1 MADKATTSAAGAP
14 TADSPAAIRNVVLV
28 GPSGGGKTTLVEAL
42 LVAAGVLNRPGSVVD
57 GTTVCD
63 CDEAEVAQQR
73 SVGLALASLQHEGVK
88 VNLIDT
94 PGYADFVGE
103 LRAGLRAADCALFVI
118 AANEEIDQPTK
129 SLWLECSQVGMPRAV
144 LVTKL
149 DHARANYD
157 NALTA
162 AQQAFGDKVLPLYL
176 PAGSGS
182 IAGTA
187 GSGSIAGTAGSGS
200 IAGTAGGPCTGLIGL
215 LSQTHF
221 EYANGKRTASHEPD
235 DASYGEAIELM
246 RGSLIEG
253 IIEES
258 EDETLMERYLG
269 GEEIDQSVLIDDLEK
284 AVARG
289 SFFPVIPVCSTTGVG
304 TIELLEIITAGFPSP
319 PEHQLPEVFT
329 HQGKSRNSL
338 PCDPSGPLLAEVVK
352 TTSDPY
358 VGRVSLVRVFSGT
371 ISPDATVHVSGH
383 FSSFFGSP
391 GSNGSAGH
399 ADSGSMASHAD
410 SGWMAGHA
418 DHDEDERIGTLS
430 FPLGKQQ
437 RPAPSVVAGDICA
450 IGRLSR
456 AETGDTLSA
465 KSDPLVLKP
474 WTMPEPLLPMAVQPH
489 AKTDEDKLAVGLQRL
504 AAEDPTL
511 RIEQNPETHQIVLW
525 TMGEAHAGVV
535 LDALSRRYG
544 VAVDPVELRVP
555 LRETFDGKAKGH
567 GRHVKQSGGHGQ
579 FAVCDIEVEPLPE
592 GSGFEFVDKVVGGA
606 VPRNF
611 IPSVEKGVR
620 AQMEKGV
627 GAGYPV
633 VDIRVTLFD
642 GKAHS
647 VDSSDFAFQMAGG
660 LALREA
666 ASATKV
672 NLLEPV
678 DEVSVVVPDDFV
690 GAVMSDL
697 AGRRGRVVGSDR
709 VGDDR
714 TVVKAEIPE
723 VELTRYAIDLRSLAH
738 GAGSFT
744 RHFARYEPMPEQAAA
759 KVRAS
764 AH

>member
-1 MADKATTSAAGAP
+1 MADKANTSQSAGAAP
-14 TADSPAAIRNVVLV
+14 TAESPAAIRNVVLI

-42 LVAAGVLNRPGSVVD
+42 LTATGVLSRPGSVVD

-63 CDEAEVAQQR
+63 FDDAEISQQR
-73 SVGLALASLQHEGVK
+73 SVGLALAPLSHNGVK

-94 PGYADFVGE
+94 PGYVDFVGE

-118 AANEEIDQPTK
+118 AANEGVDELTK
-129 SLWLECSQVGMPRAV
+129 SLWLECQQVGMPRAV
-144 LVTKL
+144 VITKL

-157 NALTA
+157 SALAA
-162 AQQAFGDKVLPLYL
+162 AQNTFGDKVLPLYL
-176 PAGSGS
+176 PANS
-182 IAGTA
+182 
-187 GSGSIAGTAGSGS
+187 
-200 IAGTAGGPCTGLIGL
+200 PCTGLIGL
-215 LSQTHF
+215 LSQTHY
-221 EYANGKRTASHEPD
+221 EYSGGKRSTKDPD
-235 DASYGEAIELM
+235 SSYADRLSEQ
-246 RGSLIEG
+246 RGTLIEG

-258 EDETLMERYLG
+258 EDETLMERYLN
-269 GEEIDQSVLIDDLEK
+269 GEEIDDKVLIEDLEK

-289 SFFPVIPVCSTTGVG
+289 SFFPVIPVCSSTGVG
-304 TIELLEIITAGFPSP
+304 TLELLEIATSGFPSP
-319 PEHQLPEVFT
+319 LEHPLPDVFT
-329 HQGKSRNSL
+329 PQGKDRANL
-338 PCDPSGPLLAEVVK
+338 TCDPKGPLLAEVVK

-371 ISPDATVHVSGH
+371 IRPDATVHVSGH
-383 FSSFFGSP
+383 FSSFYGD
-391 GSNGSAGH
+391 SNGSVN
-399 ADSGSMASHAD
+399 SHE
-410 SGWMAGHA
+410 

-437 RPAPSVVAGDICA
+437 RPAGTVVAGDICA

-456 AETGDTLSA
+456 AETGDTLSD

-474 WTMPEPLLPMAVQPH
+474 WSMPEPLLPIAVQPR
-489 AKTDEDKLAVGLQRL
+489 AKSDDDKLSVGLQRL

-525 TMGEAHAGVV
+525 CMGEAHAGVV
-535 LDALSRRYG
+535 LDGLANRFG
-544 VAVDPVELRVP
+544 VSVDKVDLRVP
-555 LRETFDGKAKGH
+555 LRETFGGSAKGH

-579 FAVCDIEVEPLPE
+579 FAVCDVEVEPLPE
-592 GSGFEFVDKVVGGA
+592 GAGFEFVDKVVGGA
-606 VPRNF
+606 VPRQF

-666 ASATKV
+666 AAATKV
-672 NLLEPV
+672 PLLEPV
-678 DEVSVVVPDDFV
+678 DEVSVLVPDDLV
-690 GAVMSDL
+690 GAVMGDL
-697 AGRRGRVVGSDR
+697 SSRRARVLGTENVG
-709 VGDDR
+709 GDR
-714 TVVKAEIPE
+714 TQVKAEVPQ
-723 VELTRYAIDLRSLAH
+723 VELTRYAIDLRSLSH

-744 RHFARYEPMPEQAAA
+744 RTFVRYEPMPESAATR
-759 KVRAS
+759 VRGT
-764 AH
+764 